1 MSQEISAAMVMD
13 LRKRTGVGMTKCKEA
28 LIEAKGDIEAAIHIL
43 RKKGMASAVKK
54 GGRETNE
61 GVVGVAEN
69 DQRAF
74 LLEVNVETDFVVK
87 NDRFKEFLSNICNEA
102 LTLRPS
108 SAQEFLQM
116 PYSKQPSTTLDE
128 YRAEI
133 VLSLGENIQ
142 ISRLIELQKSEET
155 SIGIYSHMG
164 GKIVSAVVIKGSK
177 GQEELARDIA
187 MHVAAEAPDYLR
199 PEEVPADVKAK
210 EEDIARSQIKNKPPE
225 IIEKILGG
233 KMRAY
238 YESSCLEE
246 QKYVKDPSLKVGE
259 FLEQEGKK
267 LGKQLKMTQ
276 FIRWQIGE

>member
-13 LRKRTGVGMTKCKEA
+13 LRKRTGVGMSKCKEA
-28 LIEAKGDIEAAIHIL
+28 LVEAKGEMEAAIHIL

-69 DQRAF
+69 DQRVF
-74 LLEVNVETDFVVK
+74 VIEVNVETDFVVK

-102 LTLRPS
+102 LTQRPS
-108 SAQEFLQM
+108 SAEEFLQK
-116 PYSKQPSTTLDE
+116 PYSKQPSITLDE

-142 ISRLIELQKSEET
+142 ISRLIELQKSAET
-155 SIGIYSHMG
+155 SIGVYSHMG
-164 GKIVSAVVIKGSK
+164 GKIVSAVVIKGADD
-177 GQEELARDIA
+177 QEALARDIA
-187 MHVAAEAPDYLR
+187 MHVAAEAPDYLS
-199 PEEVPADVKAK
+199 PEEVPAEIKAK
-210 EEDIARSQIKNKPPE
+210 EEDIARSQIKNKPAE

-238 YESSCLEE
+238 YESSCLNE
-246 QKYVKDPSLKVGE
+246 QKYVKDPSLKVAK

-267 LGKQLKMTQ
+267 LGKPLELTQ